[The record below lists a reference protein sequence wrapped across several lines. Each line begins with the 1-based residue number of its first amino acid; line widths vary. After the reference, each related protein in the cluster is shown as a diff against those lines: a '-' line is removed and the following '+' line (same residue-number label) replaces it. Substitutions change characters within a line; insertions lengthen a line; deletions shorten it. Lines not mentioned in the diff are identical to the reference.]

1 MLLIYNNG
9 LNITKM
15 NTLKKLKIN
24 NVFGIKPSLN
34 CEAAGLDFYIPNIPA
49 DVTEEQYETILT
61 AFQKSYGLNKEQIN
75 VILDE
80 LVLQVAAQFGATYAE
95 QELNLLHLYLA
106 TSTVDIYEA
115 ETIEDKVSEFVDNI
129 LIFDKNRTP
138 GLELSVTDHV
148 KFNSG
153 IKMDIPSGMC
163 GLFVNKSGRGT
174 KGWDVRAQLVDP
186 DYAGYVHCSL
196 SFTSGIAEDSDVFCG
211 DKLTQMIILPYVVT
225 NEIEEISD
233 EEYTELKSNSKRG
246 DKGFG
251 SSNEKH

>member
-1 MLLIYNNG
+1 
-9 LNITKM
+9 M

-49 DVTEEQYETILT
+49 DATEEQYETILT
-61 AFQKSYGLNKEQIN
+61 AFQKSYGLNREEIN
-75 VILDE
+75 QVLNE
-80 LVLQVAAQFGATYAE
+80 LILQVSAEFGPVYAE

-106 TSTVDIYEA
+106 ITKFEICEA
-115 ETIEDKVSEFVDNI
+115 ETLEDKIGEFVDNV
-129 LIFDKNRTP
+129 LIFDASGHP
-138 GLELSVTDHV
+138 GIELSANDHV

-196 SFTSGIAEDSDVFCG
+196 AFTSDMYEDSDIFCG

-225 NEIEEISD
+225 NEIDEISD

>member
-1 MLLIYNNG
+1 
-9 LNITKM
+9 M

-49 DVTEEQYETILT
+49 DVTEEQYETILA
-61 AFQKSYGLNKEQIN
+61 AFQKSYDLSEEEITQVLN
-75 VILDE
+75 E
-80 LVLQVAAQFGATYAE
+80 LILQVSAQFGPVYAE

-106 TSTVDIYEA
+106 TTTIEIYE
-115 ETIEDKVSEFVDNI
+115 EESFEDKVSEFIDNN

-138 GLELSVTDHV
+138 GLELNVDDHV

-186 DYAGYVHCSL
+186 DYAGFVHCSL
-196 SFTSGIAEDSDVFCG
+196 SFTSDIYENSHIFCG

-225 NEIEEISD
+225 NEIEEVSD